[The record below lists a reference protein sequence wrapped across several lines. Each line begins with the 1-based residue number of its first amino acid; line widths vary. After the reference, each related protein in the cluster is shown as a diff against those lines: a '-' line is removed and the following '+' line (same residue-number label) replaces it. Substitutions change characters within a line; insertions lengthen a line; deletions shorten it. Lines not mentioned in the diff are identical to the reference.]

1 MRPSVSVVTLADLY
15 AGIRNESEHQR
26 IEGLSAALD
35 VRHVDFDIARLAG
48 GYCLQYRRSHGV
60 GIPDALIAATAHVH
74 GARLVT
80 RNLQHFPML
89 DDVLVPYQ

>member
-1 MRPSVSVVTLADLY
+1 MRPSVSVVTLAELY

-35 VRHVDFDIARLAG
+35 VRHVDVDIARLAG